1 MAPILDNPLFQKNH
15 KPIKNTS
22 FPSFVGKNIILAD
35 FFACGKTSMLNR
47 DQFITN
53 TGCALTQEQFTE
65 LKFIFST
72 TFRIIG
78 FNVHR
83 MQTIERPLQPLLI
96 NIANITKSGCN
107 RYYRMLIK
115 SNALESTA
123 QIRERKW
130 NLELGRSYGVHIWN
144 SIYVLCSKIKNEN
157 KSKWLQY
164 QINRH
169 SLFTNHRVNKF
180 KPNIS
185 PQCSYCRNSEELI
198 SHLFFN
204 CNFTLDFWTKV
215 RQWLQTFQINIPLDV
230 RTMIFGHL
238 GTLSETSITNY
249 VILAAKEYIWKTKF
263 QENPV
268 LNFNCF
274 KNLFKYKLED
284 LKNAH
289 ALFDQWLIIYNSL
302 Q

>member
-1 MAPILDNPLFQKNH
+1 MQPL
-15 KPIKNTS
+15 
-22 FPSFVGKNIILAD
+22 
-35 FFACGKTSMLNR
+35 
-47 DQFITN
+47 
-53 TGCALTQEQFTE
+53 
-65 LKFIFST
+65 
-72 TFRIIG
+72 
-78 FNVHR
+78 
-83 MQTIERPLQPLLI
+83 ERPLQPLLI
-96 NIANITKSGCN
+96 NIANITRSGCN
-107 RYYRMLIK
+107 KYYRMLVK

-123 QIRERKW
+123 QVRERKW
-130 NLELGRSYGVHIWN
+130 NLELGRSYGIHVWN
-144 SIYVLCSKIKNEN
+144 SIYVLCSNIRNEN

-204 CNFTLDFWTKV
+204 CNFTLYFWTQVKE
-215 RQWLQTFQINIPLDV
+215 WLHSFHIVIPLDIK
-230 RTMIFGHL
+230 TMLFGDL
-238 GTLSETSITNY
+238 RKTSETIISNY
-249 VILAAKEYIWKTKF
+249 VILAAKTYIWRTKF
-263 QENPV
+263 QDNPV

-274 KNLFKYKLED
+274 KNFFKFKLED

-289 ALFDQWLIIYNSL
+289 DFEGKSFLFDQWINILNSL

>member
-1 MAPILDNPLFQKNH
+1 M
-15 KPIKNTS
+15 
-22 FPSFVGKNIILAD
+22 
-35 FFACGKTSMLNR
+35 
-47 DQFITN
+47 
-53 TGCALTQEQFTE
+53 
-65 LKFIFST
+65 
-72 TFRIIG
+72 
-78 FNVHR
+78 
-83 MQTIERPLQPLLI
+83 
-96 NIANITKSGCN
+96 
-107 RYYRMLIK
+107 
-115 SNALESTA
+115 
-123 QIRERKW
+123 
-130 NLELGRSYGVHIWN
+130 ELGRSYGVHIWN
-144 SIYVLCSKIKNEN
+144 SIYVLCSKIKNDN

-215 RQWLQTFQINIPLDV
+215 RQWLQTFQINIPLDI
-230 RTMIFGHL
+230 RPMIFGHL

-274 KNLFKYKLED
+274 KNFFKYKLED

-289 ALFDQWLIIYNSL
+289 AYEGKLLLFDQWLIIYNSL